1 MALDNFDNLNEIHID
16 VLRELGNIG
25 SGNAASSLSQMLG
38 QRIDIAIPNISIL
51 GYNEA
56 INDIG
61 GAETQIVG
69 LLLTLKGDVE
79 GMMMFLLH
87 QEFAAL
93 ILNSLM
99 GMDIQGFEEIDEMGY
114 SAIQEMSNIMAGSFV
129 NAISEMTGLTID
141 ISPPSITIDM
151 LGAIMSVPAIYYAD
165 ISDKIIFIK
174 NEFSGVG
181 QKAPAHIMLMPDVPS
196 LEQIMTRLGIE
207 I

>member
-1 MALDNFDNLNEIHID
+1 MSLQNFDSLNEIHLD
-16 VLRELGNIG
+16 VLKEIGNIG
-25 SGNAASSLSQMLG
+25 SGNAASSLSEMLG
-38 QRIDIAIPNISIL
+38 QPIDIAIPKISIL

-56 INDIG
+56 IMDIG

-69 LLLTLKGDVE
+69 LLLTMKGDIN
-79 GMMMFLLH
+79 GMIMFLLH

-99 GMDIQGFEEIDEMGY
+99 GMDVKSFEEIDEMGY
-114 SAIQEMSNIMAGSFV
+114 SAIQEMSNIMAASFV
-129 NAISEMTGLTID
+129 NAISELTGLVID
-141 ISPPSITIDM
+141 ISPPSITVDM

-181 QKAPAHIMLMPDVPS
+181 QRAPAHIMLMPDVPS
-196 LEQIMTRLGIE
+196 LENMMTKLGIE

>member
-1 MALDNFDNLNEIHID
+1 MALDNFENLNEIHID
-16 VLRELGNIG
+16 VLKELGNIG

-38 QRIDIAIPNISIL
+38 QPIDIAIPRISIL
-51 GYNEA
+51 DYNEA
-56 INDIG
+56 IADVG

-69 LLLTLKGDVE
+69 LLLSLSGDVN

-99 GMDIQGFEEIDEMGY
+99 GMDINSFEEIDDMGF
-114 SAIQEMSNIMAGSFV
+114 SAIQEMSNIMAASFV
-129 NAISEMTGLTID
+129 NAISEMTGLVID
-141 ISPPSITIDM
+141 ITPPSMTIDM
-151 LGAIMSVPAIYYAD
+151 LGAIMNVPAIYYSD
-165 ISDKIIFIK
+165 ISDKIILIK

>member
-1 MALDNFDNLNEIHID
+1 MALDNFESLNEIHLD

-38 QRIDIAIPNISIL
+38 QPIDIAIPRISIL
-51 GYNEA
+51 DYNEA
-56 INDIG
+56 IEDVG

-69 LLLTLKGDVE
+69 LLLSLNGDVN

-99 GMDIQGFEEIDEMGY
+99 GMDINSFEEIDDMGF
-114 SAIQEMSNIMAGSFV
+114 SAIQEMSNIMAASFV
-129 NAISEMTGLTID
+129 NAISEMTGLIID
-141 ISPPSITIDM
+141 ITPPSMSIDM
-151 LGAIMSVPAIYYAD
+151 LGAIMNVPAIYYSD

-174 NEFSGVG
+174 NEFAGIG
-181 QKAPAHIMLMPDVPS
+181 QKAPAHIMLMPDVVS
-196 LEQIMTRLGIE
+196 LEKIMTKLGIE